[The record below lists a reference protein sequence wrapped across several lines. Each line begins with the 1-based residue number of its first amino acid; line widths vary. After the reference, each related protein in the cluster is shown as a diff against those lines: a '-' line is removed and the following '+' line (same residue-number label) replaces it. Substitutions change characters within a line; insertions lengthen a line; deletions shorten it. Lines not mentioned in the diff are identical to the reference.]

1 MVDASSA
8 SSKPI
13 LLQAEEL
20 DESHKPSDLLELLQR
35 MSKEAEKSLKE
46 LRQQED
52 KRFGSVLPR
61 FAPF

>member
-1 MVDASSA
+1 MGLAAVVDASSA

-52 KRFGSVLPR
+52 
-61 FAPF
+61 